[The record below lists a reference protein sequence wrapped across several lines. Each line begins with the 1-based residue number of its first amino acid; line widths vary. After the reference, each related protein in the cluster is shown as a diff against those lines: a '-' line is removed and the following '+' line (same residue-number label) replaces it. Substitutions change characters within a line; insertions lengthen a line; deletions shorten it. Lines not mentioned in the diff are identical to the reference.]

1 MTIDYKK
8 KYLKYKNK
16 YLEAKKRKKQEPMKG
31 GELKIEDEL
40 NKIMGGNENKFD
52 KFESFVKTS
61 NENILVI
68 VLRPL
73 VLSGKYD

>member
-1 MTIDYKK
+1 
-8 KYLKYKNK
+8 
-16 YLEAKKRKKQEPMKG
+16 MKG

-40 NKIMGGNENKFD
+40 NKIMGDMKINSD

-68 VLRPL
+68 VYAHWCYHC
-73 VLSGKYD
+73 VNMIKHIGKI